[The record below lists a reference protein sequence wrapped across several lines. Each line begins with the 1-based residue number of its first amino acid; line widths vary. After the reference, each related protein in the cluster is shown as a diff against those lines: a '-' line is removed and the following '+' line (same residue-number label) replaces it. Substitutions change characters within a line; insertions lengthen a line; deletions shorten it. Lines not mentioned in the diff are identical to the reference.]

1 MTHPKHIDVLTFG
14 ETMGLVIADPGPL
27 EFAENAQL
35 RVGGAES
42 NVAIV
47 LSRLGRSAHW
57 VGRLG
62 DDAFGRL
69 VEKTL
74 RAEEVGLTVIQDP
87 QRPTGLMVKE
97 RRSRSLQRVRYY
109 RSTSAA
115 SRLAHHDIH
124 DDLLSRASIL
134 HVTGITPALS
144 PEAREAVDTL
154 IDRARAL
161 GVTIS
166 LDINYRSALWTRSE
180 AAEFLSSAI
189 PRSDIL
195 FGSVEE
201 FAIVNPGIASA
212 DAAIEDALVRGATEV
227 IVKLG
232 DRGAIGE
239 RGGVRVSVAATP
251 VEVIDTVGAG
261 DAFVGGYLAARLDGL
276 AFDECLALG
285 GRVGAAACT
294 VAGDWEGA
302 PRREELDELFG
313 GQDVA
318 R

>member
-1 MTHPKHIDVLTFG
+1 MTHSKPIDVLTFG
-14 ETMGLVIADPGPL
+14 ETMGLIIAEPGPL
-27 EFAENAQL
+27 EFAGNAQL
-35 RVGGAES
+35 RIGGAES

-47 LSRLGRSAHW
+47 ASRLGRSAHW

-69 VEKTL
+69 VERTL
-74 RAEEVGLTVIQDP
+74 RAEEVGVTVIRDT

-97 RRSRSLQRVRYY
+97 RRSRSLQRVHYY

-115 SRLAHHDIH
+115 SRLAHDDIH
-124 DDLLSRASIL
+124 DDLLARASIL

-144 PEAREAVDTL
+144 PEAREAVGTL

-161 GVTIS
+161 GVTVS

-189 PRSDIL
+189 PRSHII
-195 FGSVEE
+195 FGGVDE
-201 FAIVNPGIASA
+201 FALLDPGIATA
-212 DAAIEDALVRGATEV
+212 DAAIEDALARGAAEV

-232 DRGAIGE
+232 DRGAVGE

-251 VEVIDTVGAG
+251 VEVVDTVGAG
-261 DAFVGGYLAARLDGL
+261 DAFVGAYLVARLDGADL
-276 AFDECLALG
+276 ADSLALAAA
-285 GRVGAAACT
+285 VGAAACT
-294 VAGDWEGA
+294 VAGDWEGS

-313 GQDVA
+313 GQGVT

>member
-1 MTHPKHIDVLTFG
+1 MTDSKPIDVLTFG
-14 ETMGLVIADPGPL
+14 ETMGLIIAEPGPL
-27 EFAENAQL
+27 EFAGSAQL
-35 RVGGAES
+35 RIGGAES

-47 LSRLGRSAHW
+47 ASRLGRTAHW

-69 VEKTL
+69 VERTL
-74 RAEEVGLTVIQDP
+74 RAEQVGVTVIRDP
-87 QRPTGLMVKE
+87 EGPTGLMVKE
-97 RRSRSLQRVRYY
+97 RRSPSLQRVRYY

-115 SRLAHHDIH
+115 SRLAHDDID

-180 AAEFLSSAI
+180 AAQFLASAI
-189 PRSDIL
+189 PRTDIL
-195 FGSVEE
+195 FGGVDE
-201 FAIVNPGIASA
+201 FAIVDPGIVTA
-212 DAAIEDALVRGATEV
+212 DAAIEAALARGVTEV

-239 RGGVRVSVAATP
+239 RDGQRGAIEATP
-251 VEVIDTVGAG
+251 VEVVDTVGAG
-261 DAFVGGYLAARLDGL
+261 DAFVGGYLSARLDGL
-276 AFDECLALG
+276 TLDECLALG
-285 GRVGAAACT
+285 GLVGAAACT

-313 GQDVA
+313 GQDVT

>member
-1 MTHPKHIDVLTFG
+1 MTHSKPIDILTFG
-14 ETMGLVIADPGPL
+14 ETMGLVIAEPGPL
-27 EFAENAQL
+27 EFAGNAQL
-35 RVGGAES
+35 RIGGAES

-47 LSRLGRSAHW
+47 ASRLGKSAHW

-69 VEKTL
+69 VERTL
-74 RAEEVGLTVIQDP
+74 RAEKVGLTVIQDP

-97 RRSRSLQRVRYY
+97 RRSPSLQRVRYY

-115 SRLAHHDIH
+115 TRLSHEDIH

-134 HVTGITPALS
+134 HLTGITPALS

-161 GVTIS
+161 GVTVS

-180 AAEFLSSAI
+180 AAEFLKSAI
-189 PRSDIL
+189 PRSDII
-195 FGSVEE
+195 FGGLDE
-201 FAIVNPGIASA
+201 FAIVDPGITTA
-212 DAAIEDALVRGATEV
+212 DAAIEDALARGATEV

-232 DRGAIGE
+232 DRGAVGE
-239 RGGVRVSVAATP
+239 RGGVRTSVAATP
-251 VEVIDTVGAG
+251 VEVVDTVGAG
-261 DAFVGGYLAARLDGL
+261 DAFVGGYLSARLDGL
-276 AFDECLALG
+276 ALSECLALG
-285 GRVGAAACT
+285 GLVGAAACT

-302 PRREELDELFG
+302 PRRDELDELFG
-313 GQDVA
+313 GQNVA

>member
-1 MTHPKHIDVLTFG
+1 MTRSKNIDVLTFG
-14 ETMGLVIADPGPL
+14 ETMGLVVAEPGPL
-27 EFAENAQL
+27 EFAGSAQL
-35 RVGGAES
+35 RIGGAES

-47 LSRLGRSAHW
+47 ASRLGRSTHW
-57 VGRLG
+57 VSRIG

-69 VEKTL
+69 VERTL
-74 RAEEVGLTVIQDP
+74 RAEEVGVTVIRDP

-97 RRSRSLQRVRYY
+97 RRSRTLQRVRYY

-115 SRLAHHDIH
+115 TKLAHDDID

-144 PEAREAVDTL
+144 PEARDAVDTL

-161 GVTIS
+161 GVTVS

-180 AAEFLSSAI
+180 AAAFLSSAI
-189 PRSDIL
+189 PRCDIV
-195 FGSVEE
+195 FGGLDE
-201 FAIVNPGIASA
+201 FALVDPGIVTA
-212 DAAIEDALVRGATEV
+212 DAAIEDALARGAAEV

-232 DRGAIGE
+232 DRGAVGE
-239 RGGVRVSVAATP
+239 RDGHRAAVEATP
-251 VEVIDTVGAG
+251 VDVVDTVGAG
-261 DAFVGGYLAARLDGL
+261 DAFVGGYLVARLDGL
-276 AFDECLALG
+276 TLDECLALG
-285 GRVGAAACT
+285 GLVGAAACT

-302 PRREELDELFG
+302 PRREELSQLFDG
-313 GQDVA
+313 HSVS